1 MFGRTA
7 VVLGLVLVVSV
18 GGVVAAASPDSADA
32 VAQQGDGT
40 PMGPGGGGSDDG
52 RRTTAG
58 PDGGGS
64 GGDGGARTPS
74 GPGGDGGDGRANG
87 TPMGPGGDGRAN
99 VSVSHP
105 GPGSASVQVRNAA
118 ANETIRVRFRR
129 MVESPETGIRLR
141 EMTVSG
147 ADGDFQLT
155 VRTATRV
162 SAGVNRFPGAPPFG
176 YLNVTHTVP
185 NANVTNAS
193 LTFTLNR
200 TRLRERNVTAENVGL
215 YRYRAADRSWTRL
228 RTRVRERNATHVTY
242 RAGSPGLSEFAVAPG
257 GAMADATPT
266 VTPTATRPPTSAATD
281 TSTDTPSPT
290 TEGGAP
296 GFGPLAGLIALL
308 IAARFR
314 SR

>member
-1 MFGRTA
+1 MIRRTA

-18 GGVVAAASPDSADA
+18 GGVVAAAPPDSAA

-58 PDGGGS
+58 PDGGG
-64 GGDGGARTPS
+64 GDGGARTPV
-74 GPGGDGGDGRANG
+74 GPGGD
-87 TPMGPGGDGRAN
+87 GGDGRAN

-118 ANETIRVRFRR
+118 ANGTVRVRFRR
-129 MVESPETGIRLR
+129 MVESSETGIRLR
-141 EMTVSG
+141 EMTVAG

-193 LTFTLNR
+193 LTVSLNR
-200 TRLRERNVTAENVGL
+200 TRLRERNVTAANVSL
-215 YRYRAADRSWTRL
+215 YRYRAANRRWTRL

-242 RAGSPGLSEFAVAPG
+242 RAQSPGLSEFAVAPG
-257 GAMADATPT
+257 GAMADVTA
-266 VTPTATRPPTSAATD
+266 TPTATATRTPTSAATD
-281 TSTDTPSPT
+281 TATDTPSPT
-290 TEGGAP
+290 TEGDAP
-296 GFGPLAGLIALL
+296 GFGLLAGLVALL
-308 IAARFR
+308 IAARIR
-314 SR
+314 PQ